1 MNALLLFGTFLFLL
15 ALSLPVS
22 VSMGLAVMV
31 TILVFQEVPMVFLVQ
46 GFIDAVS
53 PFPILAIPLYIF
65 AGMIMANGG
74 IAKDIVRFAKLF
86 IGGTR
91 GGLLNVA
98 ILACAIFAA
107 ISGSS
112 TATTVAIG
120 SLLMKELTEAGY
132 SRAYSSAVVAAGG
145 TLGPVIP
152 PSICFLVFGSMTGV
166 SVVSLF
172 IAGAVPGLLMAAAL
186 ILTNYIICIRSG
198 IREEGNRGSIKE
210 LVQAVWKAKWALMAP
225 LLILGGIY
233 GGIFTPT
240 EAGGIAA
247 AYGIFVGMAVY
258 KEIDLPKLRETFVK
272 AMLLSAAILS
282 IVGVSGAFG
291 RIITIEQIPQTI
303 AAMLM
308 AVASSKW
315 SILLLI
321 NIILLIA
328 GCLIEGTAI
337 VLILTP
343 ILFPIARSIGIDPI
357 HFGVILCINL
367 SIGAITPPLGVCLF
381 ASSAVGGEPIQRIV
395 KAIVPLLIA
404 LLLVLALVTYIPQI
418 SLWLPQL
425 MAK

>member
-15 ALSLPVS
+15 AISLPVS

-74 IAKDIVRFAKLF
+74 IAKDIVSFAKLF

-152 PSICFLVFGSMTGV
+152 PSVCFLVYGSMTGV

-172 IAGAVPGLLMAAAL
+172 IAGVVPGLLMAAAL

-210 LVQAVWKAKWALMAP
+210 LVQAVWKAKWALLAP

-233 GGIFTPT
+233 GGVFTPT

-247 AYGIFVGMAVY
+247 AYGIFVGMVVY
-258 KEIDLPKLRETFVK
+258 KEINLPKLRETFVK

-315 SILLLI
+315 VILLLI
-321 NIILLIA
+321 NVILLIA

-343 ILFPIARSIGIDPI
+343 ILFPIARSIGIDPV

-395 KAIVPLLIA
+395 KAIVPLLTA
-404 LLLVLALVTYIPQI
+404 LLLVIALVTYIPQI
-418 SLWLPQL
+418 ALWLPQL